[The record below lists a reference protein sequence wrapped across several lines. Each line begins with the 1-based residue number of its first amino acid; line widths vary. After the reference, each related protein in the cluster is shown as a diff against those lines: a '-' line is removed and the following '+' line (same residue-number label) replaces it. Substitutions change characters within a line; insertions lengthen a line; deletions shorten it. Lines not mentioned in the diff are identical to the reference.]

1 MSRIRLAAVA
11 TTLALSLPAVAA
23 PVAMTEV
30 RGAAGTHSGMAV
42 DAVTG
47 TVYEAQGYYGL
58 STLVRYDNLAA
69 FDAGT
74 SSGTLAVPQGVYGPY
89 LAAQGG
95 TVYARTGSMSGTQL
109 SAVGAL
115 NTTISV
121 AGMGG
126 ANGAD
131 TFDWGGFSG
140 VAAMNDGQHLYVVG
154 GDATTGNWRINTYD
168 FGLTLLNSV
177 SFGLGSSTGCAGGPG
192 IPGFGFAIDG
202 KVLFGSDFCSG
213 QISTMVDA
221 ATGAVSA
228 VDFTLTGFTG
238 SYKYITNTAYDSAS
252 DTLYAMDLGSNRYYK
267 LAGAAAA
274 FGIESSSNDVPE
286 PSGLALAGLALALA
300 AAQRR
305 RARGCAAS

>member
-1 MSRIRLAAVA
+1 MSRTRLAAVA
-11 TTLALSLPAVAA
+11 AALVLSLPAVAA
-23 PVAMTEV
+23 PIAMTAV
-30 RGAAGTHSGMAV
+30 RSAANTHSGMTV
-42 DAVTG
+42 DATTG

-58 STLVRYDNLAA
+58 TTLVRYANLAA

-74 SSGTLAVPQGVYGPY
+74 SNGTQAVPQGVYGPY

-95 TVYARTGSMSGTQL
+95 TVYARTGSSSGTQL

-121 AGMGG
+121 SDMGG
-126 ANGAD
+126 ANGTD

-154 GDATTGNWRINTYD
+154 GDASTGNWRINTYD
-168 FGLTLLNSV
+168 FALTLLNSV
-177 SFGLGSSTGCAGGPG
+177 SFGFGAATGCAGGPG
-192 IPGFGFAIDG
+192 SPGFGFAIDG
-202 KVLFGSDFCSG
+202 KVLLGSDFCSG

-228 VDFTLTGFTG
+228 VDFTLAGFTG
-238 SYKYITNTAYDSAS
+238 SYKYITNTSYDSAS
-252 DTLYAMDLGSNRYYK
+252 DTLYAMDLGSNKYYK
-267 LAGAAAA
+267 LGGAAAA
-274 FGIESSSNDVPE
+274 FGIDTSNDVPE

-300 AAQRR
+300 GIQRR
-305 RARGCAAS
+305 RARG